1 MRAGGYCRCRYSQ
14 ASAVLY
20 DPLAEAVPEPGLLEA
35 TVDKGA
41 PLTPTAATAS
51 ATAPCS
57 LLGQAAVVRDLG
69 QHGQVM
75 G

>member
-1 MRAGGYCRCRYSQ
+1 MRVGCYCRCRYSQ

-20 DPLAEAVPEPGLLEA
+20 DPLAEAVPEPGLMEA
-35 TVDKGA
+35 TVNKGA
-41 PLTPTAATAS
+41 PLTPTAATAT

-57 LLGQAAVVRDLG
+57 PVGQAAVVRYLG
-69 QHGQVM
+69 QHGQVV